1 MSLKLKPLKVFFI
14 ILAIVIIAIIGWRM
28 LKPKEQKPQY
38 ITAQAVKGDIED
50 TVLAT
55 GTLQA
60 RQLVSVGAQVSGQ
73 VKKMYVQL
81 GDEVKQGQLIAQI
94 DSVRQEN
101 DLRNQE
107 AAIDNLEAQKATRL
121 AALKEAQ
128 LIFKRQKDMLAQDA
142 TSRAEYE
149 SAQATLET
157 AQANIK
163 AIDAQIQQTRLAVST
178 AQENVG
184 YTRITAPIDGTVVA
198 IVTEEGQTVNANQ
211 SAPTI
216 VKLAQLDTM
225 TIKAQVSEA
234 DVMRINQG
242 QTVYFTT
249 LGEPD
254 NKIYASLRAIE
265 PAPDSITTESNNS
278 ASSSSSSSAIYYNAL
293 FDVPN
298 TDGRLRIDMTAQVY
312 IVLNEAKNVLTI
324 PAAAIQS
331 SNQKGK
337 RGNRQATGNAA
348 SSTSVS
354 NTATTSNATSDKTHS
369 NNARSGDRPLDGQAT
384 NGRDKAARPT
394 DPNRQRGKPATVKV
408 VDSEGNAVEKE
419 IRVGLN
425 NRITAEVISGLKAG
439 DEVVIADSSDS
450 ANNSAKR
457 STAGGRSRSP
467 MGL

>member
-1 MSLKLKPLKVFFI
+1 MSLKIKPLKAFLIVLTI
-14 ILAIVIIAIIGWRM
+14 AIVAFFGWRM
-28 LKPKEQKPQY
+28 LKPKQEKPQY
-38 ITAQAVKGDIED
+38 ITAPAEKGDIED

-60 RQLVSVGAQVSGQ
+60 KQLVSVGAQVSGQ

-81 GDEVKQGQLIAQI
+81 GDQVKQGQLIAQI

-101 DLRNQE
+101 DLRNQQ
-107 AAIDNLEAQKATRL
+107 AAIDNLEAQKASRVASL
-121 AALKEAQ
+121 NEAE
-128 LIFKRQKDMLAQDA
+128 LNFKRQKDMLAQDA
-142 TSRAEYE
+142 TSRAEFE
-149 SAQATLET
+149 SARAVLQT

-163 AIDAQIQQTRLAVST
+163 AINAQIEQSRLAQST
-178 AQENVG
+178 AQENVS
-184 YTRITAPIDGTVVA
+184 YTRISAPINGTVVA

-254 NKIYASLRAIE
+254 KKIYASLRAIE
-265 PAPDSITTESNNS
+265 PAPDTIKTESNASNS
-278 ASSSSSSSAIYYNAL
+278 ASGSAIYYNAL
-293 FDVPN
+293 FDVANP
-298 TDGRLRIDMTAQVY
+298 DGRLRIDMTAQVY

-324 PAAAIQS
+324 PAAAIQT

-337 RGNRQATGNAA
+337 RGKRSATG
-348 SSTSVS
+348 TLP
-354 NTATTSNATSDKTHS
+354 ATTSGNTAPQMQAANNSAVSSPDNGQRPARMNAQ
-369 NNARSGDRPLDGQAT
+369 RSANQA
-384 NGRDKAARPT
+384 K
-394 DPNRQRGKPATVKV
+394 GKPATVKV
-408 VDSEGNAVEKE
+408 LDQEGNAVEKQ

-425 NRITAEVISGLKAG
+425 NRITAEVISGLNVG
-439 DEVVIADSSDS
+439 DEVVIADGSDS
-450 ANNSAKR
+450 SNNSAKR
-457 STAGGRSRSP
+457 SSGGSRPP
-467 MGL
+467 MRF

>member
-1 MSLKLKPLKVFFI
+1 MSLKIKPLKAFFI
-14 ILAIVIIAIIGWRM
+14 ILAIAIITFFGWRM
-28 LKPKEQKPQY
+28 LKPKQEKPQY
-38 ITAQAVKGDIED
+38 ITAPAEKGDIED

-60 RQLVSVGAQVSGQ
+60 KQLVSVGAQVSGQ

-81 GDEVKQGQLIAQI
+81 GDQVKQGQLIAQI

-101 DLRNQE
+101 DLRNQQ
-107 AAIDNLEAQKATRL
+107 AAINNLEAQKASRVASL
-121 AALKEAQ
+121 NEAE
-128 LIFKRQKDMLAQDA
+128 LGFKRQKDMLAQDA

-149 SAQATLET
+149 SARAALQT

-163 AIDAQIQQTRLAVST
+163 AINAQIEQSRLAQST
-178 AQENVG
+178 AQENLS
-184 YTRITAPIDGTVVA
+184 YTRISAPINGTVVA

-254 NKIYASLRAIE
+254 KKIYANLRAIE
-265 PAPDSITTESNNS
+265 PAPDTIKTDNNS
-278 ASSSSSSSAIYYNAL
+278 STSASSSAIYYNAL
-293 FDVPN
+293 FDVANP
-298 TDGRLRIDMTAQVY
+298 DGRLRIDMTAQVY
-312 IVLNEAKNVLTI
+312 IVLNDAKNVLTI

-331 SNQKGK
+331 SSQQGK
-337 RGNRQATGNAA
+337 RGKRTSTG
-348 SSTSVS
+348 SVS
-354 NTATTSNATSDKTHS
+354 AADTNAVGSTRNSQRPAQINTQQ
-369 NNARSGDRPLDGQAT
+369 GE
-384 NGRDKAARPT
+384 
-394 DPNRQRGKPATVKV
+394 RQRQGKPTTVKV
-408 VDSEGNAVEKE
+408 LDKDGNAVEKQ

-425 NRITAEVISGLKAG
+425 NRITAEVISGLNVG
-439 DEVVIADSSDS
+439 DEVIIADGSDS
-450 ANNSAKR
+450 SNNGAKR
-457 STAGGRSRSP
+457 SSSGRSP
-467 MGL
+467 MRF

>member
-1 MSLKLKPLKVFFI
+1 MSLKIKPLKAFFI
-14 ILAIVIIAIIGWRM
+14 ILAIAIITFFGWQI
-28 LKPKEQKPQY
+28 LKPKQEKPQY
-38 ITAQAVKGDIED
+38 ITAQAEKGDIED

-60 RQLVSVGAQVSGQ
+60 KQLVSVGAQVSGQ

-81 GDEVKQGQLIAQI
+81 GDQVKQGQLIAQI

-101 DLRNQE
+101 DLRNQQ
-107 AAIDNLEAQKATRL
+107 AAIDNLEAQKASRVASL
-121 AALKEAQ
+121 SEAE
-128 LIFKRQKDMLAQDA
+128 LNFKRQKDMLAQDA
-142 TSRAEYE
+142 TSRAEFE
-149 SAQATLET
+149 SARAALQT

-163 AIDAQIQQTRLAVST
+163 AINAQIEQSRLAQST
-178 AQENVG
+178 AQENVS
-184 YTRITAPIDGTVVA
+184 YTRISAPINGTVVA

-254 NKIYASLRAIE
+254 KKIYANLRAIE
-265 PAPDSITTESNNS
+265 PAPDTIKTDNNSSTS
-278 ASSSSSSSAIYYNAL
+278 ASSNAIYYNAL
-293 FDVPN
+293 FDVANP
-298 TDGRLRIDMTAQVY
+298 DGRLRIDMTAQVY
-312 IVLNEAKNVLTI
+312 IVLNDAKNVLTI

-337 RGNRQATGNAA
+337 RGKKAATGSVSAAA
-348 SSTSVS
+348 SG
-354 NTATTSNATSDKTHS
+354 NTQTQAAHSQRPAQINAQQ
-369 NNARSGDRPLDGQAT
+369 GE
-384 NGRDKAARPT
+384 
-394 DPNRQRGKPATVKV
+394 RQRKGKPATVKV
-408 VDSEGNAVEKE
+408 LDKDGNAVEKQ

-425 NRITAEVISGLKAG
+425 NRITAEVISGLNVG
-439 DEVVIADSSDS
+439 DEVVIADGSDS
-450 ANNSAKR
+450 SNNGAKR
-457 STAGGRSRSP
+457 SSSGRSP
-467 MGL
+467 MRF

>member
-1 MSLKLKPLKVFFI
+1 MSLKLKPLKVFLI
-14 ILAIVIIAIIGWRM
+14 ICAVVVIALIGWKL
-28 LKPKEQKPQY
+28 LKPKAQKPQF
-38 ITAQAVKGDIED
+38 ITAQVTKGDIED

-60 RQLVSVGAQVSGQ
+60 RQLVSAGAQVSGQ

-81 GDEVKQGQLIAQI
+81 GDQVKQGQLIAQI

-101 DLRNQE
+101 DLRNQQ
-107 AAIDNLEAQKATRL
+107 AAINNLEAQKASRIATL
-121 AALKEAQ
+121 NEAE
-128 LIFKRQKDMLAQDA
+128 LSFKRQKDMLAQDA

-149 SAQATLET
+149 SARATLQT
-157 AQANIK
+157 AQANIQ
-163 AIDAQIQQTRLAVST
+163 AINAQIEQSRLAQST

-184 YTRITAPIDGTVVA
+184 YTRINAPINGTVVA

-254 NKIYASLRAIE
+254 NKIYATLRAIE
-265 PAPDSITTESNNS
+265 PAPDTIKTDSNS
-278 ASSSSSSSAIYYNAL
+278 AGGASGSAIYYNAL
-293 FDVPN
+293 FDVANP
-298 TDGRLRIDMTAQVY
+298 DGRLRIDMTAQVY

-331 SNQKGK
+331 SSQRGK
-337 RGNRQATGNAA
+337 RGNRSGAKPTNNSDA
-348 SSTSVS
+348 SSSKTS
-354 NTATTSNATSDKTHS
+354 ASNASASKASTADQPPADGRV
-369 NNARSGDRPLDGQAT
+369 NARS
-384 NGRDKAARPT
+384 RDKNSGTRQSN
-394 DPNRQRGKPATVKV
+394 PNYSKDNLKGKPAIVKV
-408 VDSEGNAVEKE
+408 VDSEGNATERE

-425 NRITAEVISGLKAG
+425 NRITAEVISGLKEG
-439 DEVVIADSSDS
+439 DEVVIADGSDS
-450 ANNSAKR
+450 SNNAAKR
-457 STAGGRSRSP
+457 SSGGRSSMRF
-467 MGL
+467 

>member
-1 MSLKLKPLKVFFI
+1 MSLKIKPLKAFFI
-14 ILAIVIIAIIGWRM
+14 ILAIAIITFFGWRI
-28 LKPKEQKPQY
+28 LKPKQEKPQY
-38 ITAQAVKGDIED
+38 ITAQAEKGDIED

-60 RQLVSVGAQVSGQ
+60 KQLVSVGAQVSGQ

-81 GDEVKQGQLIAQI
+81 GDQVKQGQLIAQI

-101 DLRNQE
+101 DLRNQQ
-107 AAIDNLEAQKATRL
+107 AAIDNLEAQKASRVASL
-121 AALKEAQ
+121 SEAE
-128 LIFKRQKDMLAQDA
+128 LNFKRQKDMLAQDA
-142 TSRAEYE
+142 TSRAEFE
-149 SAQATLET
+149 SARAALQT

-163 AIDAQIQQTRLAVST
+163 AINAQIEQSRLAQST
-178 AQENVG
+178 AQENLS
-184 YTRITAPIDGTVVA
+184 YTRISAPINGTVVA

-254 NKIYASLRAIE
+254 KKIYANLRAIE
-265 PAPDSITTESNNS
+265 PAPDTIKTDSNGSSS
-278 ASSSSSSSAIYYNAL
+278 ASSTAIYYNAL
-293 FDVPN
+293 FDVANP
-298 TDGRLRIDMTAQVY
+298 DGKLRIDMTAQVY

-337 RGNRQATGNAA
+337 RGKKTATG
-348 SSTSVS
+348 SVS
-354 NTATTSNATSDKTHS
+354 AADTNAVGSTRNSQRPAPINTQHD
-369 NNARSGDRPLDGQAT
+369 Q
-384 NGRDKAARPT
+384 
-394 DPNRQRGKPATVKV
+394 RQRKGKPATVKV
-408 VDSEGNAVEKE
+408 LDKDGNAVEKQ

-425 NRITAEVISGLKAG
+425 NRITAEVISGLNVG
-439 DEVVIADSSDS
+439 DEVVIADGSDS
-450 ANNSAKR
+450 SNNGAKR
-457 STAGGRSRSP
+457 SSSGRSP
-467 MGL
+467 MRF

>member
-1 MSLKLKPLKVFFI
+1 MSLKIKPLKAFFI
-14 ILAIVIIAIIGWRM
+14 ILAIAIITFFGWRI
-28 LKPKEQKPQY
+28 LKPKQEKPQY
-38 ITAQAVKGDIED
+38 ITAQAEKGDIED

-60 RQLVSVGAQVSGQ
+60 KQLVSVGAQVSGQ

-81 GDEVKQGQLIAQI
+81 GDQVKQGQLIAQI

-101 DLRNQE
+101 DLRNQQ
-107 AAIDNLEAQKATRL
+107 AAINNLEAQKASRVASL
-121 AALKEAQ
+121 NEAE
-128 LIFKRQKDMLAQDA
+128 LGFKRQKDMLAQDA

-149 SAQATLET
+149 SARAALQT

-163 AIDAQIQQTRLAVST
+163 AINAQIEQSRLAQST
-178 AQENVG
+178 AQENLS
-184 YTRITAPIDGTVVA
+184 YTRISAPINGTVVA

-254 NKIYASLRAIE
+254 KKIYANLRAIE
-265 PAPDSITTESNNS
+265 PAPDTIKTDNNSSTS
-278 ASSSSSSSAIYYNAL
+278 ASSNAIYYNAL
-293 FDVPN
+293 FDVANP
-298 TDGRLRIDMTAQVY
+298 DGRLRIDMTAQVY
-312 IVLNEAKNVLTI
+312 IVLNDAKNVLTI

-331 SNQKGK
+331 SSQQGK
-337 RGNRQATGNAA
+337 RGKRTSTG
-348 SSTSVS
+348 SVS
-354 NTATTSNATSDKTHS
+354 AADTNAVGSTRNSQRPAQI
-369 NNARSGDRPLDGQAT
+369 NAQHDQ
-384 NGRDKAARPT
+384 
-394 DPNRQRGKPATVKV
+394 RQRKGKPATVKLL
-408 VDSEGNAVEKE
+408 DKDGNAVEKQ

-425 NRITAEVISGLKAG
+425 NRITAEVISGLNVG
-439 DEVVIADSSDS
+439 DEVIIADGSDS
-450 ANNSAKR
+450 SNNGAKR
-457 STAGGRSRSP
+457 SSSGRSP
-467 MGL
+467 MRF

>member
-1 MSLKLKPLKVFFI
+1 MSLKVKPLKVFFI
-14 ILAIVIIAIIGWRM
+14 LCAVVIATFIGWKF
-28 LKPKEQKPQY
+28 LKPKEDKPQY
-38 ITAQAVKGDIED
+38 ITAPAIKGDIED

-60 RQLVSVGAQVSGQ
+60 RQLVSAGAQVSGQ

-81 GDEVKQGQLIAQI
+81 GDQVKQGQLIAQI

-101 DLRNQE
+101 DLRNQQ
-107 AAIDNLEAQKATRL
+107 AAINNLEAQKASRIASL
-121 AALKEAQ
+121 NEAE
-128 LIFKRQKDMLAQDA
+128 LGFKRQKDMLAQDA

-149 SAQATLET
+149 SARASLQT

-163 AIDAQIQQTRLAVST
+163 AINAQIEQSRLAQST

-184 YTRITAPIDGTVVA
+184 YTRINAPINGTVVA

-254 NKIYASLRAIE
+254 NKIYATLRAIE
-265 PAPDSITTESNNS
+265 PAPDTIKSE
-278 ASSSSSSSAIYYNAL
+278 SSSAGGASGSAIYYNAL
-293 FDVPN
+293 FDVANP
-298 TDGRLRIDMTAQVY
+298 DGRLRIDMTAQVY

-331 SNQKGK
+331 TNQKTK
-337 RGNRQATGNAA
+337 RGNRSG
-348 SSTSVS
+348 
-354 NTATTSNATSDKTHS
+354 ATTAGKPSSGSSSSAKSSDNTQNNTQRKNNRLSDQSNSKDDLK
-369 NNARSGDRPLDGQAT
+369 GDL
-384 NGRDKAARPT
+384 K
-394 DPNRQRGKPATVKV
+394 GKPATVKV
-408 VDSEGNAVEKE
+408 VDSEGIATIRE

-425 NRITAEVISGLKAG
+425 NRITAEVLSGLKEG
-439 DEVVIADSSDS
+439 DEVVIADGSDS
-450 ANNSAKR
+450 SNNAAKR
-457 STAGGRSRSP
+457 SSGGRSSMRF
-467 MGL
+467 

>member
-1 MSLKLKPLKVFFI
+1 MSLKIKPLNIFFI
-14 ILAIVIIAIIGWRM
+14 VAAIAIVAFFGWRM
-28 LKPKEQKPQY
+28 LKPKQEKPQY
-38 ITAQAVKGDIED
+38 ITAQAEKGDIED

-60 RQLVSVGAQVSGQ
+60 KQLVSVGAQVSGQ

-81 GDEVKQGQLIAQI
+81 GDQVKQGQLIAQI

-101 DLRNQE
+101 DLRNQQ
-107 AAIDNLEAQKATRL
+107 AAIDNLEAQKASRGASL
-121 AALKEAQ
+121 GEAE
-128 LIFKRQKDMLAQDA
+128 LNFKRQKDMLAQDA
-142 TSRAEYE
+142 TSRAEFE
-149 SAQATLET
+149 SARAALQT

-163 AIDAQIQQTRLAVST
+163 AINAQIEQSRLAQST
-178 AQENVG
+178 AQENLS
-184 YTRITAPIDGTVVA
+184 YTRISAPINGTVVA

-254 NKIYASLRAIE
+254 KKIYANLRAIE
-265 PAPDSITTESNNS
+265 PAPDTIKTDSNGSSS
-278 ASSSSSSSAIYYNAL
+278 ASSTAIYYNAL
-293 FDVPN
+293 FDVANP
-298 TDGRLRIDMTAQVY
+298 DGKLRIDMTAQVY

-337 RGNRQATGNAA
+337 RGKKAATG
-348 SSTSVS
+348 SVS
-354 NTATTSNATSDKTHS
+354 AADTNAVGSTRNSQRPAQINTQHD
-369 NNARSGDRPLDGQAT
+369 Q
-384 NGRDKAARPT
+384 
-394 DPNRQRGKPATVKV
+394 RQRKGKPATVKV
-408 VDSEGNAVEKE
+408 LDKDGNAVEKQ

-425 NRITAEVISGLKAG
+425 NRITAEVISGLNVG
-439 DEVVIADSSDS
+439 DEVVIADGSDS
-450 ANNSAKR
+450 SNNGAKR
-457 STAGGRSRSP
+457 SSSGRSP
-467 MGL
+467 MRF

>member
-1 MSLKLKPLKVFFI
+1 MSLKIKPLNIFFI
-14 ILAIVIIAIIGWRM
+14 VAAIAIVAFFGWRM
-28 LKPKEQKPQY
+28 LKPKQEKPQY
-38 ITAQAVKGDIED
+38 ITAQAEKGDIED

-60 RQLVSVGAQVSGQ
+60 KQLVSVGAQVSGQ

-81 GDEVKQGQLIAQI
+81 GDQVKQGQLIAQI

-101 DLRNQE
+101 DLRNQQ
-107 AAIDNLEAQKATRL
+107 AAIDNLEAQKASRGASL
-121 AALKEAQ
+121 GEAE
-128 LIFKRQKDMLAQDA
+128 LNFKRQKDMLAQDA
-142 TSRAEYE
+142 TSRAEFE
-149 SAQATLET
+149 SARAALQT

-163 AIDAQIQQTRLAVST
+163 AINAQIEQSRLAQST
-178 AQENVG
+178 AQENLS
-184 YTRITAPIDGTVVA
+184 YTRISAPINGTVVA

-254 NKIYASLRAIE
+254 KKIYANLRAIE
-265 PAPDSITTESNNS
+265 PAPDTIKTDSNGSSS
-278 ASSSSSSSAIYYNAL
+278 ASSTAIYYNAL
-293 FDVPN
+293 FDVANP
-298 TDGRLRIDMTAQVY
+298 DGKLRIDMTAQVY

-337 RGNRQATGNAA
+337 RGKKTATG
-348 SSTSVS
+348 SVS
-354 NTATTSNATSDKTHS
+354 AADTNAVGSTRNSQRPAQINTQHD
-369 NNARSGDRPLDGQAT
+369 Q
-384 NGRDKAARPT
+384 
-394 DPNRQRGKPATVKV
+394 RQRKGKPATVKV
-408 VDSEGNAVEKE
+408 LDKDGNAVEKQ

-425 NRITAEVISGLKAG
+425 NRITAEVISGLNVG
-439 DEVVIADSSDS
+439 DEVVIADGSDS
-450 ANNSAKR
+450 SNNGAKR
-457 STAGGRSRSP
+457 SSSGRSP
-467 MGL
+467 MRF

>member
-1 MSLKLKPLKVFFI
+1 MSLKIKPLKAFFI
-14 ILAIVIIAIIGWRM
+14 ILAIAIITFFGWRI
-28 LKPKEQKPQY
+28 LKPKQEKPQY
-38 ITAQAVKGDIED
+38 ITAQAEKGDIED

-60 RQLVSVGAQVSGQ
+60 KQLVSVGAQVSGQ

-81 GDEVKQGQLIAQI
+81 GDQVKQGQLIAQI

-101 DLRNQE
+101 DLRNQQ
-107 AAIDNLEAQKATRL
+107 AAINNLEAQKASRVASL
-121 AALKEAQ
+121 NEAE
-128 LIFKRQKDMLAQDA
+128 LGFKRQKDMLAQDA

-149 SAQATLET
+149 SARAALQT

-163 AIDAQIQQTRLAVST
+163 AINAQIEQSRLAQST
-178 AQENVG
+178 AQENVS
-184 YTRITAPIDGTVVA
+184 YTRISAPINGTVVA

-254 NKIYASLRAIE
+254 KKIYANLRAIE
-265 PAPDSITTESNNS
+265 PAPDTIKTDNNSSTS
-278 ASSSSSSSAIYYNAL
+278 ASSNAIYYNAL
-293 FDVPN
+293 FDVANP
-298 TDGRLRIDMTAQVY
+298 DGRLRIDMTAQVY
-312 IVLNEAKNVLTI
+312 IVLNDAKNVLTI

-331 SNQKGK
+331 NSQQGK
-337 RGNRQATGNAA
+337 RGKRTSTGSVSAAA
-348 SSTSVS
+348 SG
-354 NTATTSNATSDKTHS
+354 NTQTQAAHSQRPAQINAQQ
-369 NNARSGDRPLDGQAT
+369 GE
-384 NGRDKAARPT
+384 
-394 DPNRQRGKPATVKV
+394 RQRKGKPATVKV
-408 VDSEGNAVEKE
+408 LDKDGNAVEKQ

-425 NRITAEVISGLKAG
+425 NRITAEVISGLNVG
-439 DEVVIADSSDS
+439 DEVVIADGSDS
-450 ANNSAKR
+450 SNNGAKR
-457 STAGGRSRSP
+457 SSSGRSP
-467 MGL
+467 MRF